1 LSTLILL
8 RHGQNEWVST
18 GKLAG
23 WTPEV
28 HLNEKGREQAELLGK
43 RLASA
48 KLTAVYSS
56 PLVRCVETAEATAQ
70 HYPHLELQFEEGI
83 GEVQFGDW
91 TGKKLSLLRRKRSWE
106 QVQRYPSGFRFPNG
120 ESFSE
125 MQQRAVATCEQL
137 AGRHP
142 GGRIAIF
149 SHADVI
155 KAIVAHYLGVHLDLF
170 QRINISPASVSVV
183 MLGRVGPFVHT
194 INDTGHL
201 VEPYKPAAE

>member
-1 LSTLILL
+1 MTTLLLL

-18 GKLAG
+18 GRLAG

-28 HLNEKGREQAELLGK
+28 HLNDKGREQSELLGK

-70 HYPHLELQFEEGI
+70 HFPNLEVQLEDGI

-91 TGKKLSLLRRKRSWE
+91 TGKKLSLLRLKRSWQ

-125 MQQRAVATCEQL
+125 MQHRAVTTCERL
-137 AGRHP
+137 ATRHP

-155 KAIVAHYLGVHLDLF
+155 KVIVAHYLGVHLDLF
-170 QRINISPASVSVV
+170 QRINISPASLTSVV
-183 MLGRVGPFVHT
+183 LGRVGPFVYT
-194 INDTGHL
+194 VNDTGHL
-201 VEPYKPAAE
+201 VQP